1 MSARVGP
8 QQLTPSIRVGVSRP
22 QNATPLR
29 FDWDEELR
37 AITCPRLLYWGSED
51 RQMAKKLWLAQ
62 QRLTLQ
68 AVDFVEFEGLDHG
81 ACNTEAAL
89 TGLVIPAVVSWVA
102 RRLGQAW

>member
-1 MSARVGP
+1 
-8 QQLTPSIRVGVSRP
+8 
-22 QNATPLR
+22 
-29 FDWDEELR
+29 
-37 AITCPRLLYWGSED
+37 
-51 RQMAKKLWLAQ
+51 MAKKLWLAQ